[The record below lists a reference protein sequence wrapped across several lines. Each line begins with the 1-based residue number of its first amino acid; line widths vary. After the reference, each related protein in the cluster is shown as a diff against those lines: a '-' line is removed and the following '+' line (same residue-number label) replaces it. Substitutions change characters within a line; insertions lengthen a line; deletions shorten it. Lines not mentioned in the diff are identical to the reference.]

1 MKNIN
6 QKLVTPRRINT
17 WMGIEHRRKGTI
29 YKRRQMSMISL
40 IIIAIIIISMQLA
53 CKNLP
58 FIGQP
63 SPGVA
68 TLNPD
73 GYGTTVSDL
82 LIYRNEVFGFTFMYP
97 SGAILTETPDKRDA
111 SITFP
116 NNGNTNVIE
125 EQVLVA
131 VRSSLPCSNPFV
143 EEMPSAQLSESEVN
157 LHGLMFL
164 KQKSGGVALGTAITT
179 EAYLTEQNQQCITF
193 QFILKTFDPANLDP
207 TAFPDP
213 PIAINWQKEVKMFE
227 GIVSTFSVLKR

>member
-1 MKNIN
+1 MEKIN
-6 QKLVTPRRINT
+6 EKLVNPSRINA
-17 WMGIEHRRKGTI
+17 WMGIGHRREGTI
-29 YKRRQMSMISL
+29 CKRRQMSMILL
-40 IIIAIIIISMQLA
+40 IIIAIITLSMQLS

-68 TLNPD
+68 TLDPN

-82 LIYRNEVFGFTFMYP
+82 LMYRNEVFGFTFMYP
-97 SGAILTETPDKRDA
+97 SGAILTETPDKRDV

-131 VRSSLPCSNPFV
+131 VRSSLPCINPLA
-143 EEMPSAQLSESEVN
+143 EEMPSVQLSEREII
-157 LHGLMFL
+157 LHGLKFL
-164 KQKSGGVALGTAITT
+164 QQKSGGVALGTAITT

-213 PIAINWQKEVKMFE
+213 PIAINWQKEVEMFE
-227 GIVSTFSVLKR
+227 GIVSTFSVIKR